1 MTKSSSSLLKE
12 VEDSACSLEELGEPG
27 VAGHV
32 LGEVGEEDGEA
43 EADLLGGV
51 EEAARELAILDVALV
66 VGVAAQQQEL
76 DLVGGV
82 VLQEDKGFAYCQS
95 CNMFG
100 SIFQSCAQSVTTYVM
115 YGRIVDLDENLRR
128 D

>member
-1 MTKSSSSLLKE
+1 M
-12 VEDSACSLEELGEPG
+12 
-27 VAGHV
+27 

-51 EEAARELAILDVALV
+51 EEAARELAVLDVALV

-82 VLQEDKGFAYCQS
+82 VLQEDKGF
-95 CNMFG
+95 M
-100 SIFQSCAQSVTTYVM
+100 
-115 YGRIVDLDENLRR
+115 
-128 D
+128 